1 MGGINR
7 IWPLISWKII
17 KEGQNKK
24 LENDIVY
31 QMIIGDGEDY
41 NHFEIT
47 EFISKNNYEN
57 LLIGR
62 YTIEKYPYSEVPV
75 LLFNEEKQLIPL
87 VNNMLIPL
95 EKLTEFQKKKIL

>member
-1 MGGINR
+1 MGRINR

-17 KEGQNKK
+17 KEGQNKE

-41 NHFEIT
+41 NYYEIK

-62 YTIEKYPYSEVPV
+62 YTMEKYPYSEVPI

-87 VNNMLIPL
+87 VSNMQIPL
-95 EKLTEFQKKKIL
+95 EKLNEFQKKKVI